1 MISLSVWLAVWRF
14 GDKFGSLFSME
25 WEVEVERVSEALREA
40 IRRKKSS
47 LRNVEQ
53 ALGQGRG
60 YMSQLLGG
68 NVDIKLKHVFSVL
81 GVIGVEADEFFLN
94 VYSRSDPV
102 AAVRGLVSR
111 AELDD
116 IKSRLS
122 RLELKSAAVSERAK

>member
-1 MISLSVWLAVWRF
+1 
-14 GDKFGSLFSME
+14 ME
-25 WEVEVERVSEALREA
+25 SDVEVEVERVCESLREA

-68 NVDIKLKHVFSVL
+68 NVDIKLKHIFKVL
-81 GVIGVEADEFFLN
+81 AVIGVEPDEFFLN

-102 AAVRGLVSR
+102 GAVRGLVSR

-116 IKSRLS
+116 IRTRLAK
-122 RLELKSAAVSERAK
+122 LEHGNAPAAERSTERSK

>member
-1 MISLSVWLAVWRF
+1 
-14 GDKFGSLFSME
+14 ME
-25 WEVEVERVSEALREA
+25 PEVELEVERVCESLREV

-81 GVIGVEADEFFLN
+81 SVIGVEPDEFFMN

-111 AELDD
+111 AELDE
-116 IKSRLS
+116 IKSRIS
-122 RLELKSAAVSERAK
+122 ELENRNATASQRSTERSTERSK

>member
-1 MISLSVWLAVWRF
+1 
-14 GDKFGSLFSME
+14 ME
-25 WEVEVERVSEALREA
+25 SEVEVQVDRVCEALREV

-47 LRNVEQ
+47 LRQVEQ
-53 ALGQGRG
+53 VLGQGRG

-81 GVIGVEADEFFLN
+81 AVIGVDPDEFFLN

-111 AELDD
+111 AELDE
-116 IKSRLS
+116 IKSRLA
-122 RLELKSAAVSERAK
+122 RLELESESAVERAK

>member
-1 MISLSVWLAVWRF
+1 
-14 GDKFGSLFSME
+14 ME
-25 WEVEVERVSEALREA
+25 PEVEVEVERVCEALRDA

-47 LRNVEQ
+47 LRSVEQ

-81 GVIGVEADEFFLN
+81 AVIGVQADEFFLN
-94 VYSRSDPV
+94 VYTRSDPV

-111 AELDD
+111 AELDE
-116 IKSRLS
+116 IKSRLA
-122 RLELKSAAVSERAK
+122 RLERVAPILSERSK

>member
-1 MISLSVWLAVWRF
+1 
-14 GDKFGSLFSME
+14 ME
-25 WEVEVERVSEALREA
+25 SEVEVEVDRVCEALREV

-68 NVDIKLKHVFSVL
+68 NVDIKLKHVFSIL
-81 GVIGVEADEFFLN
+81 GVIGVKADEFFSH

-111 AELDD
+111 AELDE
-116 IKSRLS
+116 IKSRLTK
-122 RLELKSAAVSERAK
+122 LEHGNASVAERSK